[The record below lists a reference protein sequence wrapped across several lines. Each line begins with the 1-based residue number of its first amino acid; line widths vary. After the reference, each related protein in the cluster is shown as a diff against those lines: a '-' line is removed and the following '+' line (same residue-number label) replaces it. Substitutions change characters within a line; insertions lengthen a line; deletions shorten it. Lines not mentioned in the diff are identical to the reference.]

1 MADRLNGVSV
11 FVQAAEAGGFAQAG
25 ERLGLSRSA
34 VGKAVARLEARLGAR
49 LFHRTTRSQSLTD
62 DGQAFYERCV
72 RALNE
77 LEAGAAALDSG
88 RREPVGRLRVSMP
101 VTFGR
106 RCVAPIL
113 VDLARAHPGLRLD
126 LAFSDRPVDLI
137 EEGFDLAIRNGL
149 APDGAG
155 LMSRRLS
162 GQRMTVCA
170 SPAYLARRGTPA
182 SLEDLADHEA
192 VLYSRGAK
200 MRTWLFPD
208 ADGRLREATVP
219 SRLRFDDLEAI
230 AAAAVDGMGLAW
242 LPCWL
247 VAPCLARGELVRVL
261 ADEPGLVFDSY
272 ALWPQGPHLP
282 SRVRVAIDALA
293 ARMPALMS

>member
-62 DGQAFYERCV
+62 DDQAFYERCV

-77 LEAGAAALDSG
+77 LEAGAAALDLG